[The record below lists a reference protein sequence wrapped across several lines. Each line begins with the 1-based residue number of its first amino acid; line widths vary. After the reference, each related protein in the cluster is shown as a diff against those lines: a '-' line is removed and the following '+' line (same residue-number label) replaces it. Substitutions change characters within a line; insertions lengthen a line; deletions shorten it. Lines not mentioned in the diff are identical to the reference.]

1 LLGLPPSNP
10 PCWPALYRYTAKGGE
25 PGAGGS
31 MTPGGS
37 MAQTPIEIVP
47 YLSPPLDDDSKK
59 KGGEKQT
66 GSSFVVVVEGV
77 GVVGVVVSSF
87 V

>member
-1 LLGLPPSNP
+1 
-10 PCWPALYRYTAKGGE
+10 
-25 PGAGGS
+25 
-31 MTPGGS
+31 